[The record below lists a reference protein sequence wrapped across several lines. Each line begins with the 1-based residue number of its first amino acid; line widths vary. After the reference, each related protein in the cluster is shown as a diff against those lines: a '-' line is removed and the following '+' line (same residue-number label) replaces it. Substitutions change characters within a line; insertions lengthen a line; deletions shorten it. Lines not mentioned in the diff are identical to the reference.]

1 MTERRRTIIRAA
13 HGEEQPYFMLL
24 RSVAQDVD
32 LSYEAL
38 GLLTYLLSKP
48 TDWQVHPDTLMRK
61 KTGRVRVY
69 KLLKELREA
78 GHVQRVVHRD
88 DKKHIT
94 QFEYVVYEQPL
105 PIRERDLVSTKQEI
119 GKQDIGNG
127 HNTEYRETQK
137 KERDTAPELPDH
149 ISPATRRVLQFPE
162 AQAVQPDGNA
172 AAYALVEAYCDA
184 WSVTD
189 TKYRNAWHKKH
200 AQHAKV
206 LAELEATPDE
216 IKAMVAE
223 RRAKGKQ
230 PDECP
235 MKYLASDYVE
245 WKLRRQSEQPAANP
259 AAERAALEAAERAR
273 LEWDRERA
281 AEWAQAAG
289 GEL

>member
-48 TDWQVHPDTLMRK
+48 TDWQVHPDTLTRK

-105 PIRERDLVSTKQEI
+105 SVGERDLVSTKQEI
-119 GKQDIGNG
+119 GKQEAGKQDVGIQ
-127 HNTEYRETQK
+127 HNTEYRETQS
-137 KERDTAPELPDH
+137 KESTDAPELPDH
-149 ISPATRRVLQFPE
+149 APQSARANIVEFPP
-162 AQAVQPDGNA
+162 QPDGGA
-172 AAYALVEAYCDA
+172 AAYAIVEAYADA
-184 WSVTD
+184 WDVSEPR
-189 TKYRNAWHKKH
+189 YRRNLHTTYRKPANA
-200 AQHAKV
+200 
-206 LAELEATPDE
+206 LADLGATPDE
-216 IKAMVAE
+216 VRAMVAE
-223 RRAKGKQ
+223 RRAKGRQ
-230 PDECP
+230 MGECP
-235 MKYLASDYVE
+235 LEFLRRDYVA
-245 WKLRRQSEQPAANP
+245 WKATTAAPLAPAAGFWG
-259 AAERAALEAAERAR
+259 RDLTH
-273 LEWDRERA
+273 
-281 AEWAQAAG
+281 
-289 GEL
+289 GE